1 MNRVSQLPPSA
12 FQTDSLRQ
20 SAWGDG
26 VTRILAAAVQAVEPG
41 AAVRRFLQRKQDTL
55 IIGEQVYPLADYERI
70 FIVGAGKA
78 SAPMAY
84 AAREIV
90 GDYLSSGIVI
100 GKDQQMVGTSGGTGA
115 ERDRQ
120 QAQQFATFIAPIG
133 FYHASHPVPDERG
146 VDATRRIASL
156 LQQTTE
162 RDLVLVL
169 ISGGGSALMTLP
181 VEGVALRDVQQLT
194 TQLLRCGASINE
206 VNSLRKHLDVVKG
219 GGLARMAAPA
229 TVVTLLLSDVVG
241 NPLDVIASGPTV
253 ADSTTFADALQ
264 VLKRYDLFDAVPFS
278 IIAHLQ
284 AGVRGEVAE
293 NPKAGDAVFA
303 RVRHVVIGSNR
314 QAAVA
319 ALQAA
324 QAEGYHALL
333 LTTSLQGEAREAG
346 RFLAAIVREL
356 ATSGC
361 ASSSLATLLPC
372 PACIV
377 VGGETTV
384 TLRGDG
390 RGGRNQELALAA
402 VHDMAGLRNV
412 VLVTL
417 ATDGNDGPTDAAG
430 AVVTGMTLQRM
441 QECGVDV
448 AAALANND
456 AYTPFAACGDLLK
469 PGLTRTN
476 VNDLALLFAW

>member
-26 VTRILAAAVQAVEPG
+26 ATRILAAAVQAVEPG
-41 AAVRRFLQRKQDTL
+41 AAVRHFLQRKQDTL
-55 IIGEQVYPLADYERI
+55 IIGGQAYPLADYERI
-70 FIVGAGKA
+70 IIVGAGKA

-100 GKDQQMVGTSGGTGA
+100 GKDQQTSDGVGGA
-115 ERDRQ
+115 EQDRQ
-120 QAQQFATFIAPIG
+120 QSQQFATFISPIV
-133 FYHASHPVPDERG
+133 FYHASHPVPNERG
-146 VDATRRIASL
+146 VNATRRIASL

-162 RDLVLVL
+162 RDLVLML

-194 TQLLRCGASINE
+194 AQLLRCGASINE
-206 VNSLRKHLDVVKG
+206 INSLRKHLDVVKG

-253 ADSTTFADALQ
+253 PDSTTFMDALQ
-264 VLKRYDLFDAVPFS
+264 VLKQYDLFETAPFS
-278 IIAHLQ
+278 IIAHVQ
-284 AGVRGEVAE
+284 AGVRGEVTE

-346 RFLAAIVREL
+346 RFLAAIVREM
-356 ATSGC
+356 ATSGR
-361 ASSSLATLLPC
+361 ASSSLATPLPC

-384 TLRGDG
+384 TLRGEG

-402 VHDMAGLRNV
+402 VHELAGLRNV
-412 VLVTL
+412 ALVTL

-456 AYTPFAACGDLLK
+456 AYTAFAACGDLLK